1 MEIFTIGFT
10 KTSAREFFGKLKKIL
25 SDFAGQTQRLKLV
38 WREDDQELS
47 VGVANIC
54 FYEADHRSL
63 HRDRVAQA
71 QAWLANSAYVLLSLG
86 LSRPY
91 RRSEN
96 DQALHWLQV
105 NNIHWG

>member
-1 MEIFTIGFT
+1 M
-10 KTSAREFFGKLKKIL
+10 TSPVIL
-25 SDFAGQTQRLKLV
+25 NAGTWSQSDFPPPVGSTV
-38 WREDDQELS
+38 SESWREDDQELS
-47 VGVANIC
+47 VGVADIC

-91 RRSEN
+91 RRSEK
-96 DQALHWLQV
+96 DHALHWLQV